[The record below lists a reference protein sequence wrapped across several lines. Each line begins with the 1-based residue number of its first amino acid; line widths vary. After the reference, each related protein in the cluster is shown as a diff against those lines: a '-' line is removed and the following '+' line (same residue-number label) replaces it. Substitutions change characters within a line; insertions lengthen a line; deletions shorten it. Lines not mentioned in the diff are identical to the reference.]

1 MISRREF
8 IAATGAAVTV
18 SSVSAAAAPLSEAAS
33 SKALAGDP
41 KTLKSGA
48 GAAAEKSSRFFL
60 PDDDLKPATCD
71 RLPLE
76 WHKQRAKVL
85 QEKLAQDSRD
95 GILLTDRW
103 NIIYFT
109 GLWHT
114 TTERLVQVFLP
125 TKGDPV
131 WFYGALDR
139 DLVKTWW
146 NTDSEMYF
154 DFPHAEGAFPHEGK
168 VQMGAKVDLSEWV
181 FKALKKRGFA
191 EKNLVADTEFT
202 PSTQRKAVA
211 VLGREIGSA
220 EDACMNMR
228 VHKSPDEQALTRR
241 AYNYFNQMH
250 AYARDMLLQHGTDLT
265 DYDIAAAATKYGVD
279 LVMADIKR
287 DGAPHTAVGID
298 IDVSCR
304 VGRSTAYPHPNQFLH
319 NKITRGQ
326 ALQIE
331 GGVHIAGC
339 GGELY
344 RPMFIHPLTDQMKKL
359 WTVSRDCCLM
369 QKEESIA
376 GVTCSTVAYKIHK
389 YQVKNGVAPYI
400 YHRPA
405 HGEGWE
411 GHQKPYLSL
420 GDYTMLEPGMAF
432 SVEPGLYDPEHG
444 IGSNFSDNFIV
455 QPDGPARQMSRLPW
469 SEEWCLVKI

>member
-18 SSVSAAAAPLSEAAS
+18 SSVGTAALSESA
-33 SKALAGDP
+33 K
-41 KTLKSGA
+41 
-48 GAAAEKSSRFFL
+48 AAETGKSPQLFL
-60 PDDDLKPATCD
+60 PEDDLKPATFD
-71 RLPLE
+71 RLPLD
-76 WHKQRAKVL
+76 WHKNRAKL
-85 QEKLAQDSRD
+85 LREKLAEDGRD

-114 TTERLVQVFLP
+114 TTERLVWVFLP
-125 TKGDPV
+125 VKTAEPV
-131 WFYGALDR
+131 WFYSALDR

-146 NTDSEMYF
+146 HTDGEMYF
-154 DFPHAEGAFPHEGK
+154 DFPHAEGAFPNEGK
-168 VQMGAKVDLSEWV
+168 VQMGAKVDLAEWV
-181 FKALKKRGFA
+181 FKALKKRGYA
-191 EKNLVADTEFT
+191 EKNLVADVEFT
-202 PSTQRKAVA
+202 PSMQRKVVS
-211 VLGREIGSA
+211 VLGREMGSA
-220 EDACMNMR
+220 EDGCMSMR
-228 VHKSPDEQALTRR
+228 VHKTPEELALSRR

-250 AYARDMLLQHGTDLT
+250 AFARDMLLQHGTDVT
-265 DYDIAAAATKYGVD
+265 DYDIASAATKYGTD

-298 IDVSCR
+298 IDIGCR

-319 NKITRGQ
+319 NKISRGQ

-344 RPMFIHPLTDQMKKL
+344 RAFFIHPLTEQMKKL

-420 GDYTMLEPGMAF
+420 GDYTMLEPGMCF

-444 IGSNFSDNFIV
+444 IGSNFSDNFVV
-455 QPDGPARQMSRLPW
+455 QPEGPARQMSRLPW
-469 SEEWCLVKI
+469 SEEWCLVKL

>member
-8 IAATGAAVTV
+8 LATTGAAITV
-18 SSVSAAAAPLSEAAS
+18 STV
-33 SKALAGDP
+33 
-41 KTLKSGA
+41 
-48 GAAAEKSSRFFL
+48 GAAALPESATPPGSDKSARLFL
-60 PDDDLKPATCD
+60 AEDDLKPATFD

-76 WHKQRAKVL
+76 WHKQQAKKL
-85 QEKLAQDSRD
+85 QDKLSEDGCD

-114 TTERLVQVFLP
+114 TTERLMQVFLP
-125 TKGDPV
+125 AKGDPV
-131 WFYGALDR
+131 WFNAALDR
-139 DLVKTWW
+139 DLVKSWW
-146 NTDSEMYF
+146 YTDGEMYF
-154 DFPHAEGAFPHEGK
+154 DWPHAEGAFPNEGK
-168 VQMGAKVDLSEWV
+168 VQMGPKVDLFEWV
-181 FKALKKRGFA
+181 LKGLKKRGYA
-191 EKNLVADTEFT
+191 DKKLVADVELK
-202 PSTQRKAVA
+202 PSSQRKVVA
-211 VLGREIGSA
+211 VLGREMGSA
-220 EDACMNMR
+220 EELCMNFR
-228 VHKSPDEQALTRR
+228 IHKTPEEIALTRR

-250 AYARDMLLQHGTDLT
+250 AFARDLLLQRGTDLT
-265 DYDIAAAATKYGVD
+265 DFDIASAATKYGTD

-287 DGAPHTAVGID
+287 DGAPHTAVGIE
-298 IDVSCR
+298 IEVGCR

-319 NKITRGQ
+319 NKITKGQ

-331 GGVHIAGC
+331 GGVNIAGC

-344 RPMFIHPLTDQMKKL
+344 RAMFLHPLTDQMKKI
-359 WTVSRDCCLM
+359 WTVSRDCCLI

-376 GVTCSTVAYKIHK
+376 GVTGSTVAYKIHK
-389 YQVKNGVAPYI
+389 YQVKNGVGPYI

-411 GHQKPYLSL
+411 GHQPPYLSL

-455 QPDGPARQMSRLPW
+455 QPEGPSRQMSRLPW
-469 SEEWCLVKI
+469 SEEWCFVKL

>member
-8 IAATGAAVTV
+8 LAATGAAVTIPSAAVALPGV
-18 SSVSAAAAPLSEAAS
+18 SSPT
-33 SKALAGDP
+33 P
-41 KTLKSGA
+41 
-48 GAAAEKSSRFFL
+48 AEKSARLFL
-60 PDDDLKPATCD
+60 PEDDLKPATFD

-76 WHKQRAKVL
+76 WHKQRATL
-85 QEKLAQDSRD
+85 LRQKLAEDGCD

-125 TKGDPV
+125 AKAAEPV
-131 WFYGALDR
+131 WFYSALDR
-139 DLVKTWW
+139 DLIRTWW
-146 NTDSEMYF
+146 YSDGEMYF
-154 DFPHAEGAFPHEGK
+154 DFPHAEGAFPEEGK
-168 VQMGAKVDLSEWV
+168 VQMGAKVDLAAWV
-181 FKALKKRGFA
+181 FKGLKKRGYA
-191 EKNLVADTEFT
+191 GKNLLADSEFT
-202 PSTQRKAVA
+202 PSLQRKVVA
-211 VLGREIGSA
+211 VLGREMGSA
-220 EDACMNMR
+220 EDQCMNMR
-228 VHKSPDEQALTRR
+228 VHKTPEELALSRR

-250 AYARDMLLQHGTDLT
+250 AFARDMLLQHGTDLT
-265 DYDIAAAATKYGVD
+265 DFDIASAATKYGTD
-279 LVMADIKR
+279 LVMADIKH
-287 DGAPHTAVGID
+287 DGAPHTAVGVEID
-298 IDVSCR
+298 MGCR
-304 VGRSTAYPHPNQFLH
+304 VGRSTAYPHPNQFLY
-319 NKITRGQ
+319 NKISRGQ

-344 RPMFIHPLTDQMKKL
+344 RPFFIHPLTDQMKKL
-359 WTVSRDCCLM
+359 WTVSRDSCLM
-369 QKEESIA
+369 QKEESVA

-389 YQVKNGVAPYI
+389 FQVKSGVAPYI

-420 GDYTMLEPGMAF
+420 GDYTMLEPGMCF

-444 IGSNFSDNFIV
+444 IGSNFSDNFVV
-455 QPDGPARQMSRLPW
+455 QSEGPARQMSRLPW
-469 SEEWCLVKI
+469 SEEWCLVKL

>member
-8 IAATGAAVTV
+8 IAATGAAMTV
-18 SSVSAAAAPLSEAAS
+18 SSVGTAALPESARAAAT
-33 SKALAGDP
+33 G
-41 KTLKSGA
+41 KSA
-48 GAAAEKSSRFFL
+48 QLFL
-60 PDDDLKPATCD
+60 PEDDLKPATFD
-71 RLPLE
+71 RLPLD
-76 WHKQRAKVL
+76 WHKNRAKL
-85 QEKLAQDSRD
+85 LREKLAEDNQD

-114 TTERLVQVFLP
+114 TTERLVWVFLP
-125 TKGDPV
+125 VKTGEPV
-131 WFYGALDR
+131 WFYSALDR

-146 NTDSEMYF
+146 HTDGEMYF
-154 DFPHAEGAFPHEGK
+154 DFPHAEGAFPNDGK
-168 VQMGAKVDLSEWV
+168 VQMGAKVDLAEWV
-181 FKALKKRGFA
+181 FKALKKRGYA
-191 EKNLVADTEFT
+191 EKNLLADVEFT
-202 PSTQRKAVA
+202 PSMQRKVVG
-211 VLGREIGSA
+211 VLGREMGSG
-220 EDACMNMR
+220 EDACMSMR
-228 VHKSPDEQALTRR
+228 VHKTPEELALSRR

-250 AYARDMLLQHGTDLT
+250 AFARDMLLQHGTDVT
-265 DYDIAAAATKYGVD
+265 DYDIASAATKYGTD
-279 LVMADIKR
+279 LMMADIKR

-298 IDVSCR
+298 IDIGCR

-319 NKITRGQ
+319 NKVSRGQ

-344 RPMFIHPLTDQMKKL
+344 RAFFIHPLTEQMKKL

-389 YQVKNGVAPYI
+389 YQVKNGVASYI

-420 GDYTMLEPGMAF
+420 GDYTMLEPGMCF

-444 IGSNFSDNFIV
+444 IGSNFSDNFVV
-455 QPDGPARQMSRLPW
+455 QPEGAARQMSRLPW
-469 SEEWCLVKI
+469 TEEWCLVKL

>member
-18 SSVSAAAAPLSEAAS
+18 SSVGTAALSERVDAAA
-33 SKALAGDP
+33 G
-41 KTLKSGA
+41 KSA
-48 GAAAEKSSRFFL
+48 QLFL
-60 PDDDLKPATCD
+60 PEDDLKPANFD

-76 WHKQRAKVL
+76 WHKNRAKL
-85 QEKLAQDSRD
+85 LREKLADDGRD

-114 TTERLVQVFLP
+114 TTERLVWVFLP
-125 TKGDPV
+125 VKSSDPV
-131 WFYGALDR
+131 WFYSALDR
-139 DLVKTWW
+139 DLVKSWW
-146 NTDSEMYF
+146 HTDSEMYF
-154 DFPHAEGAFPHEGK
+154 DFPHADGAFPNEGK
-168 VQMGAKVDLSEWV
+168 VQMGAKVDLAEWV
-181 FKALKKRGFA
+181 FKALKKRGYA
-191 EKNLVADTEFT
+191 EKNLVADIELT
-202 PSTQRKAVA
+202 PSAQRKVVG
-211 VLGREIGSA
+211 VLGREMGSA

-228 VHKSPDEQALTRR
+228 VHKTSEELALSRR

-250 AYARDMLLQHGTDLT
+250 AFARDMLLQHGTDLT
-265 DYDIAAAATKYGVD
+265 DFDIASAATKYGTD

-287 DGAPHTAVGID
+287 DGAPHTAVGIEID
-298 IDVSCR
+298 IGCR

-319 NKITRGQ
+319 NKISRGQ

-344 RPMFIHPLTDQMKKL
+344 RAFFIHPLTEQMKKL
-359 WTVSRDCCLM
+359 WTISRDCCVM

-420 GDYTMLEPGMAF
+420 GDYTMLEPGMCF

-444 IGSNFSDNFIV
+444 IGSNFSDNFVV
-455 QPDGPARQMSRLPW
+455 QPEGPARQMSRLPW
-469 SEEWCLVKI
+469 SEEWCLVKL